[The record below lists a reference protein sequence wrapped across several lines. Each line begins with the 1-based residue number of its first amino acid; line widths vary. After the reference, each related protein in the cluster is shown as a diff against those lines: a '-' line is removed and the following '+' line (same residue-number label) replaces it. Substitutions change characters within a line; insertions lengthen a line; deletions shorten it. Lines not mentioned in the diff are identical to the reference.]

1 MAQALDVWLAFESD
15 EDDEPQYEANTYPDE
30 DGEFVI
36 EWYHTAVGLV
46 SRVYFDTYQECE
58 AWYEANGYQNFTA

>member
-1 MAQALDVWLAFESD
+1 MAQAIDVWLAFESD

-30 DGEFVI
+30 DGGFVI

-46 SRVYFDTYQECE
+46 SRVYFDTYEQCRE
-58 AWYEANGYQNFTA
+58 WYEANGFQNFTA